1 MSKNINIYIENLI
14 GLQFLYLIIFVYFLV
29 NITNTAKE

>member
-14 GLQFLYLIIFVYFLV
+14 SLQFLYFITFVYFLS